1 MRWKT
6 LTPEQLVELA
16 ATIGSHADDLLID
29 RESMIAERG
38 FDVYGGLL
46 VVVAR
51 LKREAARRKRKASA
65 TE

>member
-1 MRWKT
+1 MKWKG
-6 LTPEQLVELA
+6 LTPEQLTELA

-29 RESMIAERG
+29 REAMIEESG
-38 FDVYGGLL
+38 FDVQQGLL

-51 LKREAARRKRKASA
+51 LKREAARRSKRA